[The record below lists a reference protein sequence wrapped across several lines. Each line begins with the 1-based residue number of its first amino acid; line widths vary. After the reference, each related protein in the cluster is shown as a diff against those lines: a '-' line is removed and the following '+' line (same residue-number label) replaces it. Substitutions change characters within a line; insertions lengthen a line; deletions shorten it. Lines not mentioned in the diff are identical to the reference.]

1 MKRTLTIFAK
11 KFSKNFFSSFFTE
24 KSVRKSWKRSLRHV
38 TRWALSTGAK
48 IFTIQS
54 NMTISI
60 KHRQTDR
67 LTDGRTDGQTFM
79 NCYFYIEAISSFTF
93 CIIPKIFDI
102 ETLFYWTLLKIMS
115 IFMKTIKPILCE
127 IDCILLIL
135 FVSKKQNEE
144 KAKEKKRN
152 FKFEK

>member
-1 MKRTLTIFAK
+1 
-11 KFSKNFFSSFFTE
+11 
-24 KSVRKSWKRSLRHV
+24 
-38 TRWALSTGAK
+38 
-48 IFTIQS
+48 
-54 NMTISI
+54 
-60 KHRQTDR
+60 
-67 LTDGRTDGQTFM
+67 M